1 METPVINPR
10 GRQSRWRRHT
20 IIGDAQQIER
30 GARRLGKGKRE
41 APVRS
46 ETFAFLTSEEL
57 SNSNIDGTH
66 NKQQLDVTK
75 LQALKVLV
83 F

>member
-1 METPVINPR
+1 M
-10 GRQSRWRRHT
+10 
-20 IIGDAQQIER
+20 
-30 GARRLGKGKRE
+30 
-41 APVRS
+41 RS

-57 SNSNIDGTH
+57 SNSSIDGTH
-66 NKQQLDVTK
+66 NEQQLDVTK